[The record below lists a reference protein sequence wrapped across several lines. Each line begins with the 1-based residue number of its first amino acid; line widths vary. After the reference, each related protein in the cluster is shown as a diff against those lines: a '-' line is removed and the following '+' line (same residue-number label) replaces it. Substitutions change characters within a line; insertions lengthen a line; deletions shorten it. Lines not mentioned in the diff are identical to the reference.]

1 MYKDFM
7 RCFAAWQQ
15 CGDREAPQQATNKCR
30 THALLFGTTGKRCAE
45 MNVCGYW
52 HWHEGPATT
61 STTVSEQI
69 FWDSCSHSQQ
79 CAPHGTHKK
88 SLQWIVF
95 DGFHL
100 LNHPF
105 LGEVNGAM
113 VQWCNGAMVQ
123 PAAWRPLT
131 DLTVELRQPLSD
143 SEGAHWH
150 PEWVA
155 WAAPSRHITTYHDI
169 SWQQAWHGKIDKT
182 VYNHI

>member
-15 CGDREAPQQATNKCR
+15 CGDREAPQPATNKCR

-45 MNVCGYW
+45 MNASGYW

-61 STTVSEQI
+61 STRVSEQRI
-69 FWDSCSHSQQ
+69 WDSCSHSQQ
-79 CAPHGTHKK
+79 RAQKMAHTTC
-88 SLQWIVF
+88 LQWIVF

-113 VQWCNGAMVQ
+113 VQ
-123 PAAWRPLT
+123 PAAAQRP
-131 DLTVELRQPLSD
+131 LTVELRQPLWD

-169 SWQQAWHGKIDKT
+169 SWQQAWHGMAK
-182 VYNHI
+182 

>member
-113 VQWCNGAMVQ
+113 VQWCNGATSSV
-123 PAAWRPLT
+123 ASADR
-131 DLTVELRQPLSD
+131 SD
-143 SEGAHWH
+143 SGAK
-150 PEWVA
+150 
-155 WAAPSRHITTYHDI
+155 AATIGFRRSSLASWMGGLGSTITTYHDI
-169 SWQQAWHGKIDKT
+169 SRHIMTTGMAWHGEIDKT